1 MYYCSKDFILFERD
15 HLYEKVEAEIKA
27 IERQKKKEQDGDVT
41 SEDEDSEE
49 KEAMDLEQVQRLV
62 QKVRSRLNLEQYA
75 RKDAML

>member
-1 MYYCSKDFILFERD
+1 M
-15 HLYEKVEAEIKA
+15 YEKVEAEIKA

-41 SEDEDSEE
+41 SEDEDSED

-75 RKDAML
+75 RKDAM